1 MWLKQG
7 IICNNLANIVVKS
20 KEEIK
25 KKKPKTLAKFLKI
38 IFKGVYL

>member
-25 KKKPKTLAKFLKI
+25 KKKPKTLAKLLKI